1 MKKIYLDSCFVIYL
15 VERVEPF
22 SSLITNAFAKN
33 INSIF
38 CISPLVRLE
47 VLVYPMRNNDHDLT
61 KNYEDF
67 LAELEV
73 LSITDKV
80 QSIYQLRDTKALI
93 ILKAQRDQPT
103 ASGILTISYNNT
115 KDCKQVGTG

>member
-47 VLVYPMRNNDHDLT
+47 VLVYPMRNNDRDLT

-115 KDCKQVGTG
+115 KDCKQVCTG